1 MTITGELILIIIGL
15 IMIIGTMTYIL
26 VQDAYSSKIDCNKLN
41 YSEFKDIEELRNI
54 TGICS
59 NGG

>member
-1 MTITGELILIIIGL
+1 MKVIEELILIIIGL

-26 VQDAYSSKIDCNKLN
+26 VQDAYSLDCNKLN

-54 TGICS
+54 TRICS